1 MNNNLFNYLVAN
13 DKMNEFLT
21 LSVTYIEVENYLKNL
36 SLTKQIS
43 LDLLQKSFKEQ
54 IK

>member
-1 MNNNLFNYLVAN
+1 MNNDLFDYLVAN
-13 DKMNEFLT
+13 DKIEFLA